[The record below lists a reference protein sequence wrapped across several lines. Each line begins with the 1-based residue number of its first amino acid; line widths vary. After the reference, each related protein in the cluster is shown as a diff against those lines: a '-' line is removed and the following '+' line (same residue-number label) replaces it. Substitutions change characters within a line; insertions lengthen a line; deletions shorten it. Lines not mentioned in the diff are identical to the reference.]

1 MTLLEQLEQ
10 KVLLE
15 RLVIGLEEPVLIKG
29 LGELSAK
36 IDSGNGGYNVIHGT
50 DFHQQGDELM
60 FTTHDSFG
68 HEKKMQAKVI
78 DTIEVNMGG
87 GNIENRPVI
96 ELDIKFAGEDYKKI
110 PFSVSDRSTNT
121 NPILIS
127 KGFVEKQLE
136 ALIDVGKKNIST
148 DGIDV
153 VYGESVSLDQGLISG
168 IKKGV
173 GAVSKIGNGIKNG
186 VGGTLNGINKWMK
199 GGDDVNMFAPITK
212 PLGAAAKVGAGAVGG
227 ALGATGSVIG
237 GAAKLGAGAAK
248 GGLRLGAGALAAT
261 GAAIGG
267 LAWLTPKLAKGLWAV
282 SKMTWKGVVK
292 TIDFSKRIIKSFNTI
307 TKDDNKAIRAKLPS
321 ATQWVGTLTKI
332 NAIKGTVLEDGRK
345 TIQGNAAKLIPIV
358 SFSCQKGEIKSSGAL
373 KVATRNTA
381 GKLGGNS
388 FMNQKIYVT
397 GQQQRAQTWKNLI
410 SKAKKG
416 VQFIKNN
423 RKTVTDSND
432 KTEQQEEEVIYKALN
447 EALLILEDDNTN
459 GGNENVGNDNG
470 NTEEQG
476 DEDAET
482 NEAITSFDN
491 LRLFY
496 LWFVS
501 IAGQAKDGLM
511 DKTKR
516 LVRDQKDKNSNIIS
530 KAFIREKT
538 YDSYFSKLYQMGQ
551 LTPDK
556 VGSIIKA
563 ISSQIKK
570 LPDQQKAPMAGMW
583 VLGYSPNPDK
593 PEKREYVFY
602 QQQDCLIYSQYKE
615 EYKLTTQEWNKQ
627 FKNILPSIQALENQL
642 RSNKLKL
649 ANEILSDKAFNEQ
662 KNRSNQF
669 PQLLKTLNEIKEE
682 LNKVNDDNGKEQIIQ
697 NFSKRLLIAFIN
709 EYTLS
714 QLNQTEFGQKIAQ
727 VLSKDERFRNIDNVK
742 GLNEIITRNKDIA
755 NLFQQE
761 KPSEAQQEWI
771 DNKMKFLKS
780 KGII

>member
-168 IKKGV
+168 V
-173 GAVSKIGNGIKNG
+173 
-186 VGGTLNGINKWMK
+186 NKWLK
-199 GGDDVNMFAPITK
+199 GGDDVNMFAPVTK
-212 PLGAAAKVGAGAVGG
+212 P
-227 ALGATGSVIG
+227 IG
-237 GAAKLGAGAAK
+237 GAAKLGAKAI
-248 GGLRLGAGALAAT
+248 GGTLGAGAKAASGLAKGAAAT
-261 GAAIGG
+261 GAALAKGTVATGAALGAGIMG

-292 TIDFSKRIIKSFNTI
+292 TINFSKRIIKSFNTI
-307 TKDDNKAIRAKLPS
+307 TKDDNKAIRTKLPS

-470 NTEEQG
+470 NTNGGNTEEQG

-501 IAGQAKDGLM
+501 IAGQTKDGLM

-556 VGSIIKA
+556 IGSIIKA

-583 VLGYSPNPDK
+583 VLGYSPNPEK

-615 EYKLTTQEWNKQ
+615 AYKLTTQEWNKQ

-649 ANEILSDKAFNEQ
+649 ANEIISDKAFNEQ

-697 NFSKRLLIAFIN
+697 DFSKRLLIAFIN

-727 VLSKDERFRNIDNVK
+727 VLSKDVRFRNVDNVK
-742 GLNEIITRNKDIA
+742 GLNEIITKNKDIA

-771 DNKMKFLKS
+771 DNKMRFLKS

>member
-153 VYGESVSLDQGLISG
+153 VYGESISLDQGLISG
-168 IKKGV
+168 V
-173 GAVSKIGNGIKNG
+173 
-186 VGGTLNGINKWMK
+186 NKWLK
-199 GGDDVNMFAPITK
+199 GGDDVNMFAPVTK
-212 PLGAAAKVGAGAVGG
+212 P
-227 ALGATGSVIG
+227 IG
-237 GAAKLGAGAAK
+237 GAAKLGAKAI
-248 GGLRLGAGALAAT
+248 GGTLGAGAKAASGLAKGAAAT
-261 GAAIGG
+261 GAALAKGTVATGAALGAGIMG

-292 TIDFSKRIIKSFNTI
+292 TINFSKRIIKSFNTI
-307 TKDDNKAIRAKLPS
+307 TKDDNKAIRTKLPS
-321 ATQWVGTLTKI
+321 ATQWVGTLTKL

-459 GGNENVGNDNG
+459 GGNENVGNDGG

-501 IAGQAKDGLM
+501 IAGQTKDGLI

-583 VLGYSPNPDK
+583 VLGYSPNPEK

-615 EYKLTTQEWNKQ
+615 AYKLTTQEWNKQ

-649 ANEILSDKAFNEQ
+649 ANEIISDKAFNEQ

-697 NFSKRLLIAFIN
+697 NFSKRLLIAYIN
-709 EYTLS
+709 QFTLS

-742 GLNEIITRNKDIA
+742 GLNEIITKNKDIA

-771 DNKMKFLKS
+771 DNKMNFLKS